1 MYRLEKYKSMK
12 SYMKVITALFYCL
25 EKLGYNDILMFI
37 NSVISKLHDG
47 M

>member
-1 MYRLEKYKSMK
+1 MSF
-12 SYMKVITALFYCL
+12 ITVLYNIL
-25 EKLGYNDILMFI
+25 LRESNYHIILLSGKLGYHDILMFI